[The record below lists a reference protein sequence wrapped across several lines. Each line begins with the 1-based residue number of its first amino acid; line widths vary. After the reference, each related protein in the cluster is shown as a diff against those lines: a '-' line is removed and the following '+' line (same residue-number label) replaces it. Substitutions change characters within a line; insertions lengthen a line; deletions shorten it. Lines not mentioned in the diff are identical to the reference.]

1 MKKAGFEPAIF
12 QYQVKRSS
20 NWAIQPSYR
29 KMQHFTI
36 VIDMIYITKYKK
48 GNKHIIYLEI
58 MKYAFMQ
65 NPLNYIFF
73 FFLDFEFFHHFPP
86 SRVFKKLPAFIW
98 YYSRIWPVWTAEKWN
113 DIQTNTIGW
122 EWMKTDQFI
131 SIYFNL
137 FSVFHFI
144 ENTLYWMQ
152 MM

>member
-1 MKKAGFEPAIF
+1 MKKLMKKAGFEPAIF

-65 NPLNYIFF
+65 NPLI
-73 FFLDFEFFHHFPP
+73 
-86 SRVFKKLPAFIW
+86 
-98 YYSRIWPVWTAEKWN
+98 
-113 DIQTNTIGW
+113 
-122 EWMKTDQFI
+122 
-131 SIYFNL
+131 
-137 FSVFHFI
+137 
-144 ENTLYWMQ
+144 
-152 MM
+152 